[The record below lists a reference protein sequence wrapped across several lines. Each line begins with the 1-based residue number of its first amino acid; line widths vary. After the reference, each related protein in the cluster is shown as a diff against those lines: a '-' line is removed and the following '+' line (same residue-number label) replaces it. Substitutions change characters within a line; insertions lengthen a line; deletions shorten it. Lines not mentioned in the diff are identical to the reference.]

1 MNTGKFNKS
10 RYEKRHFDGKTTNT
24 KTITYE
30 QVMEINPQ
38 SVNHFQ
44 SSAFGIHAYR
54 TAEGVWIEH
63 RDGNCPGLGD
73 VCLRIIQTLQL
84 NPGEFLTPREIA
96 ELTGRDSLRENNVLS
111 ARLLAIRKAHK
122 ESNTKPH
129 FFLSRRAGGF
139 AVAWNPQYSWMWI
152 ERI

>member
-1 MNTGKFNKS
+1 MKSGQLKQS
-10 RYEKRHFDGKTTNT
+10 RYEVMHYDGKTIDTRTVTN
-24 KTITYE
+24 E
-30 QVMEINPQ
+30 QVMEINPR
-38 SVNHFQ
+38 SVDHFR
-44 SSAFGIHAYR
+44 SSTFGIHAHG
-54 TAEGVWIEH
+54 TTEGVWIEH

-73 VCLRIIQTLQL
+73 VCLRIIQALQL
-84 NPGEFLTPREIA
+84 NPGEFLTPTEIA

-111 ARLLAIRKAHK
+111 ARLLAIRRVHK
-122 ESNTKPH
+122 ESSIKPH